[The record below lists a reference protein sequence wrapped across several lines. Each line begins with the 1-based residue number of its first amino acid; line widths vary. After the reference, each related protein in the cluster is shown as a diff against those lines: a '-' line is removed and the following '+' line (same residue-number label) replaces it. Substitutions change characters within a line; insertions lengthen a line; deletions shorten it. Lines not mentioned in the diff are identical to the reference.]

1 MKIGRGTGIF
11 GVASISR
18 MLALGVAVI
27 GLSSQVHA
35 QDNYPNRPIELIV
48 GFPPGG
54 GADSVAR
61 VVSDKLGEILKTSV
75 VVINRP
81 GASGQI
87 ANEYVWRS
95 EPDGYT
101 FLISPQDLLIGSHL
115 RDLSYDPMKD
125 LRAISQLTS
134 TAIVMVATP
143 SFPADDVA
151 GLVKLSEEGS
161 RKIHY
166 GSSGVGGPNYL
177 AGEMFNQMA
186 GANLISVPYPGTG
199 AVIPAVMSG
208 EVDLMFGFVPGLVS
222 YVESKSV
229 KPLAVSSPER
239 SPALPDVP
247 TMQEAGIDGYE
258 MTAFIGLFATAKTP
272 DEIVTRVHDAVVE
285 ALNDPGVSQKLKDQ
299 GQEVVGSTPDEFSAF
314 LKKDDAKYAA
324 LIKSLN
330 LKQ

>member
-1 MKIGRGTGIF
+1 MNMKKGMGIF
-11 GVASISR
+11 GTAPIR
-18 MLALGVAVI
+18 RILAIGVAII
-27 GLSSQVHA
+27 GLSSQVYA

-75 VVINRP
+75 VVVNRP

-95 EPDGYT
+95 NPDGYT
-101 FLISPQDLLIGSHL
+101 FLISPQDILIGSHL
-115 RDLSYDPMKD
+115 RDLPYKPLED
-125 LRAISQLTS
+125 LRAVSQLTS

-143 SFPADDVA
+143 SFPADNVA
-151 GLVKLSEEGS
+151 DLIKLSKDGS
-161 RKIHY
+161 KKIHY

-177 AGEMFNQMA
+177 AGEMFKQMT
-186 GANLISVPYPGTG
+186 GADLVSVPYPGTG

-222 YVESKSV
+222 YIDSKSV
-229 KPLAVSSPER
+229 KPLAVTSPKR
-239 SPALPDVP
+239 SPVLPDVP
-247 TMQEAGIDGYE
+247 TMQEAGVKGYE
-258 MTAFIGLFATAKTP
+258 MTAFIGLFATARTP
-272 DEIVTRVHDAVVE
+272 EDIVTKVHDAVVQ
-285 ALNDPGVSQKLKDQ
+285 ALNDPGVKQKLKDQ
-299 GQEVVGSTPDEFSAF
+299 GQEVVASTPEEFSAF
-314 LKKDDAKYAA
+314 LKTDDAQYAA